1 MRYIIFED
9 FSGRP
14 VPFIFPNRVEHDD
27 MREQM
32 PYTTV
37 LSAGE
42 VSMENGVF
50 KCFGHASTLS
60 ISPRQE
66 DSKII
71 SDFFS
76 GKN

>member
-1 MRYIIFED
+1 MRYIMFED

-14 VPFIFPNRVEHDD
+14 VPFIFPDRVEHDD

-37 LSAGE
+37 LSAGD
-42 VSMENGVF
+42 VFMENGVF
-50 KCFGHASTLS
+50 KCSGHASTLS

-66 DSKII
+66 DAAII
-71 SDFFS
+71 NAFFA